1 MMRGRFFILVQ
12 EHNVPEDLIYCLE
25 MLRILTDNGKN
36 IQNFEVEIAKFMYKW
51 MDQIIAA
58 QLTASYLALLVNL
71 IKFNT
76 SSFDSHVINGIVQR
90 VCNDICYKFIDDRDT
105 FLQCLFVIETVI
117 CYCVF
122 PDEILKPCI
131 YVLCLAVNYEM
142 YVETSYKIMRNL
154 LGTQFGYS
162 SLLKMCSMLKE
173 EKGAV
178 GPLILRGAI
187 FHTNMN
193 LWGGTHSS
201 LQNGIKFSS
210 VVLSSYLEVLQTC
223 SLIITF
229 EVILSLQTLINK

>member
-1 MMRGRFFILVQ
+1 MRGRFFILVQ
-12 EHNVPEDLIYCLE
+12 EHTVPEDLQHCLE
-25 MLRILTDNGKN
+25 MLKVLTDNGKD

-71 IKFNT
+71 IKYNT
-76 SSFDSHVINGIVQR
+76 SSFDSHLINGIVQR
-90 VCNDICYKFIDDRDT
+90 VCNDICCKFIDDRDT

-131 YVLCLAVNYEM
+131 YVLCLAVNFGM
-142 YVETSYKIMRNL
+142 YVDTSYKIMRNL

-162 SLLKMCSMLKE
+162 SLLKMCNMLKE
-173 EKGAV
+173 GKNV
-178 GPLILRGAI
+178 VDVYILRGAI

-193 LWGGTHSS
+193 LWVGTNSS
-201 LQNGIKFSS
+201 LQNGSDLSQPSLEIGDNVEFIKEFH
-210 VVLSSYLEVLQTC
+210 LIFDTLEN
-223 SLIITF
+223 
-229 EVILSLQTLINK
+229 INDDLPS